1 MADRRMF
8 HRQVVQSDA
17 FLDMSIGAQALYFQM
32 GMMADDDGFVA
43 GPRQAARMVGVGSD
57 ELEELIDRGFLL
69 RFDGIVV
76 LTHWRM
82 ANSLKSDRL
91 QPPRYPQIAQ
101 RIYMDE
107 NRRYTQEHHPEWMT
121 LLENRQQQMKE
132 NGIRKESQKR
142 RKEKKR
148 EEKKIKEDNLEEG
161 SAAEPLSLPFPA
173 EPGCSRPDEIKPA
186 PMYGL
191 LGQGVVMLSE
201 REKDSLLDLLGLED
215 FDKYVR
221 KLSGFILANNAKIK
235 DHYATILKWWEEDK
249 IV

>member
-57 ELEELIDRGFLL
+57 ELEELINRGFLL
-69 RFDGIVV
+69 CFDGIVA
-76 LTHWRM
+76 LTHWRV
-82 ANSLKSDRL
+82 ANTLKPDRL
-91 QPPRYPQIAQ
+91 KMCQFPALAEKLFIR
-101 RIYMDE
+101 MD
-107 NRRYTQEHHPEWMT
+107 RQYTTEPEEGT
-121 LLENRQQQMKE
+121 VNLLEE
-132 NGIRKESQKR
+132 RKQSLDSKR
-142 RKEKKR
+142 KPKVRKGKVKKDN
-148 EEKKIKEDNLEEG
+148 IKEVSIDEG
-161 SAAEPLSLPFPA
+161 RVEALPFPA
-173 EPGCSRPDEIKPA
+173 EPGCPPTDDTQPV

-201 REKDSLLDLLGLED
+201 REKNSLLDLLGLED
-215 FDKYVR
+215 FDKYIR

>member
-43 GPRQAARMVGVGSD
+43 GPKQAVRMVGVGSD
-57 ELEELIDRGFLL
+57 ELEELIDGGFLL

-82 ANSLKSDRL
+82 SNTLKNDRMK
-91 QPPRYPQIAQ
+91 PARYPQIAAKLYVQ
-101 RIYMDE
+101 EDKSYGFTGEESLLEEKRRTLDSKRNPNRTEPNLTEENLTEYNPKEVSVEEAAGFPALPEYTPPDETQPVRIY
-107 NRRYTQEHHPEWMT
+107 
-121 LLENRQQQMKE
+121 
-132 NGIRKESQKR
+132 GV
-142 RKEKKR
+142 
-148 EEKKIKEDNLEEG
+148 
-161 SAAEPLSLPFPA
+161 
-173 EPGCSRPDEIKPA
+173 
-186 PMYGL
+186 

-201 REKDSLLDLLGLED
+201 KEQESLLDLLGIED

-221 KLSGFILANNAKIK
+221 RLSNFILGNRAKIN

-249 IV
+249 NL